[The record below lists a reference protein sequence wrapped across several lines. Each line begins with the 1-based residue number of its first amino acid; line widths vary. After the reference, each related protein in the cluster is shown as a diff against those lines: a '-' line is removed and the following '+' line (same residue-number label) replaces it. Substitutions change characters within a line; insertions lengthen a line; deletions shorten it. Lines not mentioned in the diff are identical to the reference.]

1 MNSRLR
7 WKCGFSMLEILV
19 ALVFVSFAFLPIYNM
34 FRFGTRGVVSNA
46 REIEE
51 TNYASDL
58 INFMRDRKASELD
71 PIVSG
76 TIGKLKTFNNDKEIM
91 EFLNKMSNPPG
102 SKPAIPPIESK
113 EYTRSMSI
121 TRYKATSTKLIGK
134 ILDGLKK
141 RGEVANYLVSV
152 RVAHVRA
159 GSVNADDEV
168 VLYTIVLD

>member
-1 MNSRLR
+1 MTSWIRR
-7 WKCGFSMLEILV
+7 QPGFSCLGILV
-19 ALVFVSFAFLPIYNM
+19 ALVFVSFAFLPIYNI

-71 PIVSG
+71 AIV
-76 TIGKLKTFNNDKEIM
+76 TEPAGKLKTLNNDKEIM
-91 EFLNKMSNPPG
+91 DFLNKMSKPPG
-102 SKPAIPPIESK
+102 SKPAIPPIENK

-121 TRYKATSTKLIGK
+121 TKYKATSTKLLGK
-134 ILDGLKK
+134 IKDYFSK
-141 RGEVANYLVSV
+141 RAEVPNYLVSV

-168 VLYTIVLD
+168 VLYTIVMD